1 MMGVG
6 GRGAEAPVLLEDT
19 LSYCW
24 RTGRGGPRPT
34 MILVIYIPEV
44 PLDKLRCIS
53 TIKKCLFF
61 CIVFDFNKILTLKNE
76 KYFSFFSLNRIFTVP
91 LNKVR
96 CISTIKK
103 NGVFFVLCSI
113 CSTFAEAYI
122 KNTLYK

>member
-1 MMGVG
+1 MMITMMGAG
-6 GRGAEAPVLLEDT
+6 GRGAETPVLLEDT

-24 RTGRGGPRPT
+24 RTGRGGHRPT

-53 TIKKCLFF
+53 TIKK
-61 CIVFDFNKILTLKNE
+61 
-76 KYFSFFSLNRIFTVP
+76 
-91 LNKVR
+91 
-96 CISTIKK
+96 

-113 CSTFAEAYI
+113 YSTFAEAYI

>member
-1 MMGVG
+1 MMGAG
-6 GRGAEAPVLLEDT
+6 GRGAETPVLLEDT

-53 TIKKCLFF
+53 TIKK
-61 CIVFDFNKILTLKNE
+61 
-76 KYFSFFSLNRIFTVP
+76 
-91 LNKVR
+91 
-96 CISTIKK
+96 

-113 CSTFAEAYI
+113 LI
-122 KNTLYK
+122 KSSRSRMKNIFHSLRLIGFLQYLCRSIYKKHII

>member
-1 MMGVG
+1 MMIAMMGAG

-24 RTGRGGPRPT
+24 RTGRGGHRPT

-53 TIKKCLFF
+53 TIKK
-61 CIVFDFNKILTLKNE
+61 
-76 KYFSFFSLNRIFTVP
+76 
-91 LNKVR
+91 
-96 CISTIKK
+96 
-103 NGVFFVLCSI
+103 NGVFFVLSSI

>member
-1 MMGVG
+1 MMITMMGAG
-6 GRGAEAPVLLEDT
+6 GRGAETPVLLEDT

-24 RTGRGGPRPT
+24 RTGRGGHRPT

-53 TIKKCLFF
+53 TIKK
-61 CIVFDFNKILTLKNE
+61 
-76 KYFSFFSLNRIFTVP
+76 
-91 LNKVR
+91 
-96 CISTIKK
+96 

-113 CSTFAEAYI
+113 CCTFAEAYI